1 MGKRIPPKSNNQ
13 RETVKITQLQ
23 FILKKIIS
31 SIYNEIPTIY
41 NEIPIN
47 KDLTQRE
54 RYSKDK
60 NSSQVK

>member
-1 MGKRIPPKSNNQ
+1 MGKRTPPTSNNQ

-23 FILKKIIS
+23 FIAKKIVS
-31 SIYNEIPTIY
+31 SIYNEIPTNWY
-41 NEIPIN
+41 RE

-54 RYSKDK
+54 KCTKDK